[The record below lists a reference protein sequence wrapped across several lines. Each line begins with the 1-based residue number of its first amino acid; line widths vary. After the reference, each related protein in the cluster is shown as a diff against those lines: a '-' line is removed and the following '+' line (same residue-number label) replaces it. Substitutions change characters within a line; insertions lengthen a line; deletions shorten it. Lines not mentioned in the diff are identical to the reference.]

1 MLNVELRARAC
12 GGYVVVVLCRE
23 LDTVDAES
31 TGCADAEVAETG
43 LPTVPR
49 RLLTI
54 VGVAAST
61 PAPAASAARGGT
73 WHAGGLSGP
82 GTPDQGRC
90 RYESA

>member
-1 MLNVELRARAC
+1 MVNVELRARAC

-23 LDTVDAES
+23 LDTVDAE
-31 TGCADAEVAETG
+31 DAEVAETG
-43 LPTVPR
+43 LPAVQR

-61 PAPAASAARGGT
+61 PAPVASATRGGT

-82 GTPDQGRC
+82 GTSDQGRC
-90 RYESA
+90 GCEGV